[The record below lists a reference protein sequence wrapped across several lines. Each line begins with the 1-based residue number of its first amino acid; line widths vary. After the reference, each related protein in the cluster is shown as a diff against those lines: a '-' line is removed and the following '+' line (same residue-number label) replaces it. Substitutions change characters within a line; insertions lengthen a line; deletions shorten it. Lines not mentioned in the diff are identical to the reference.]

1 MNGNGFRG
9 FSNDKQRK
17 FYRIT
22 RAIKIGNIIAT
33 VILLI
38 FIVRYLIGVNQK
50 VSDIQDQEQYIKSL
64 EQIKQIEEAVQKEIN
79 ERKEQV
85 QNQIKA
91 IEAELEDTIA
101 NAENEGRLLVESSI
115 EKARMKAN
123 EEAQKTISEAETKAK
138 NISFHYYQTM
148 MKEIMEILLSGIK

>member
-1 MNGNGFRG
+1 
-9 FSNDKQRK
+9 
-17 FYRIT
+17 
-22 RAIKIGNIIAT
+22 
-33 VILLI
+33 
-38 FIVRYLIGVNQK
+38 

-79 ERKEQV
+79 ERKEEV

-91 IEAELEDTIA
+91 IEADLEDTIA
-101 NAENEGRLLVESSI
+101 KAENEGILLVESCI

>member
-1 MNGNGFRG
+1 
-9 FSNDKQRK
+9 
-17 FYRIT
+17 
-22 RAIKIGNIIAT
+22 
-33 VILLI
+33 
-38 FIVRYLIGVNQK
+38 

-79 ERKEQV
+79 ERKEEV

-91 IEAELEDTIA
+91 IEADLEDTIA
-101 NAENEGRLLVESSI
+101 NAENEGVLLVESSI

-123 EEAQKTISEAETKAK
+123 EEAQRIISEAETKSK
-138 NISFHYYQTM
+138 NISFHYHQTM